1 MVSSMNTFK
10 RNLCKPKVVMQLRN
24 LFKQYTHTTGGNSMQ
39 HIQKDNVVIL
49 FGAPLIGKGTQG
61 EILGSLPGYFHISMG
76 QLFRQLPKTDER
88 RKHVEKLME
97 TRALVPDEL
106 VFEIFNEYKQSIIQ
120 TGDYVPGRDILIVDG
135 LPRNVSQVSEF
146 NERANV
152 MQIIYMTASNIE
164 ELKKRAKIRAI
175 VEGRQDDFDEATVI
189 KGLENFKAETLPL
202 LEQYD
207 GTPVMEIDGLDKIGA
222 VTKKITEQIVGFK
235 RLSRGLE

>member
-1 MVSSMNTFK
+1 MRISNIFK
-10 RNLCKPKVVMQLRN
+10 RQSQSL
-24 LFKQYTHTTGGNSMQ
+24 GGNSMQ
-39 HIQKDNVVIL
+39 NTQKDNVVIL

-76 QLFRQLPKTDER
+76 QLFRQLPKTDEK
-88 RKHVEKLME
+88 RKQVEKLME

-106 VFEIFNEYKQSIIQ
+106 VFEVFNEYKQSIVQ

-135 LPRNVSQVSEF
+135 LPRNVSQVGEF

-152 MQIIYMTASNIE
+152 MQIVYMTASNIE

-175 VEGRQDDFDEATVI
+175 VEGRQDDFNEETVL
-189 KGLENFKAETLPL
+189 KGLENFKEETLPL

-207 GTPVMEIDGLDKIGA
+207 GTPVIEIDGLDKIGA